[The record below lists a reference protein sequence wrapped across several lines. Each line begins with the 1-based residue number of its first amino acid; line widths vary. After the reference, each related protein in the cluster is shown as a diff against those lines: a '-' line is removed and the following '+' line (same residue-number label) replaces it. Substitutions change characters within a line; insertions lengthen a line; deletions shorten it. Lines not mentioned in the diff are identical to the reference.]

1 MSSESGTSKK
11 VFSVIINCLLEGH
24 NKLVKKNLG
33 IDITEL
39 AYAEGCSE
47 CVGGY
52 KGRIAIH
59 EVLVISQEI
68 RDAISNGMP
77 KEELRKLVYKD
88 NTTTL
93 LQDGLQKVLQNKTT
107 IEEILRLVELD
118 DESVKIVSGT
128 DNAPHSNTQPK
139 VEEKPLQQNND
150 DMEMLDL

>member
-1 MSSESGTSKK
+1 M
-11 VFSVIINCLLEGH
+11 
-24 NKLVKKNLG
+24 KKNWL
-33 IDITEL
+33 TEL

-77 KEELRKLVYKD
+77 KEELRKLVYKG

-128 DNAPHSNTQPK
+128 DNTPQPK
-139 VEEKPLQQNND
+139 VEEKPLQQNNN

>member
-1 MSSESGTSKK
+1 
-11 VFSVIINCLLEGH
+11 
-24 NKLVKKNLG
+24 
-33 IDITEL
+33 
-39 AYAEGCSE
+39 
-47 CVGGY
+47 
-52 KGRIAIH
+52 
-59 EVLVISQEI
+59 
-68 RDAISNGMP
+68 MP